1 MTYTSSR
8 LAPVEPSASVEVSQS
23 ARALKAQGIDIIDL
37 GLGEPDFGTPRHIID
52 AAHEAALAGQTRYT
66 PMAGTAALKQA
77 VSNKFKRDNG
87 LEYGPD
93 NIICSNGAK
102 QIIFMAMMATLEPD
116 DEVLILA
123 PYFGVY
129 KDIVLLLG
137 GKPVKVDCD
146 TENGFRLSPKTL
158 SGVITAKTRWLI
170 LNLPSNPAGVTY
182 SESDLKSLGNVLRNH
197 PRVLTLSD
205 EIYEHIIF
213 DNQAFLS
220 FAKACPDLKPQI
232 LTVNGVS
239 KAYAM
244 TGWRIG
250 YAGGAVELIE
260 AMTKVQ
266 SQVSSAPCS
275 VAQAAATAALS
286 GPQDDVEHFRRAYE
300 ARRDLIVNRVAEI
313 PGLKLTPPGGAFY
326 AFIDCAEFMGRSS
339 PRGKTIKTD
348 VDFADVLLHEA
359 HVAVVPGS
367 AYGMSPYFRIST
379 ASSEILL
386 ASAMERI
393 SVFLSKFS
401 KS

>member
-1 MTYTSSR
+1 
-8 LAPVEPSASVEVSQS
+8 
-23 ARALKAQGIDIIDL
+23 
-37 GLGEPDFGTPRHIID
+37 
-52 AAHEAALAGQTRYT
+52 
-66 PMAGTAALKQA
+66 
-77 VSNKFKRDNG
+77 
-87 LEYGPD
+87 
-93 NIICSNGAK
+93 
-102 QIIFMAMMATLEPD
+102 MATLEPD
-116 DEVLILA
+116 EEVLILA

-146 TENGFRLSPKTL
+146 AENGFRLSPETL

-182 SESDLKSLGNVLRNH
+182 SESDLKSLGKTLRNH

-220 FAKACPDLKPQI
+220 FAKVCPDLKPQI

-250 YAGGAVELIE
+250 YAGGPAELIA

-275 VAQAAATAALS
+275 IAQATATAALS

-300 ARRDLIVNRVAEI
+300 ARRE
-313 PGLKLTPPGGAFY
+313 
-326 AFIDCAEFMGRSS
+326 
-339 PRGKTIKTD
+339 
-348 VDFADVLLHEA
+348 VLLHEA

-379 ASSEILL
+379 ASSETLL

-393 SVFLSKFS
+393 SIFLSKFS